1 MEKMMKPIKALLRGP
16 AFPFEIRF
24 SSLLKMGPQRAT
36 RRSAATRHH
45 PHRIPE
51 VSRRH
56 PMLTRSMGQVHPAP
70 AFTRMN
76 GSSSNPEAS
85 TSALDTDSN
94 PLHCSSSQGVSGPP
108 FLQNLIAAPLY
119 SHVTQSHSLH
129 EASSS
134 SLIANANFPPPL
146 PDSSSLEASSSSPVS
161 NENPPLLQDSSS
173 LEALN
178 PPSTVDITSSD
189 LSSEAR
195 TSTGELPSKP
205 GIPVELLTHFDQRF
219 IRDLELFDTRAQ
231 RLFNEQ
237 KNSLEFAQ
245 KCIEI
250 LTQQC
255 IVRPEEDRRFETR
268 FAKDGALLSLLPRT
282 CMESSCRVDTPLA
295 QTVSVTDDNNLLSL
309 AGYFIAQFAV
319 ERIATNSDISPP
331 PSHSLAWPERQ

>member
-1 MEKMMKPIKALLRGP
+1 
-16 AFPFEIRF
+16 
-24 SSLLKMGPQRAT
+24 
-36 RRSAATRHH
+36 
-45 PHRIPE
+45 
-51 VSRRH
+51 
-56 PMLTRSMGQVHPAP
+56 
-70 AFTRMN
+70 MN

-255 IVRPEEDRRFETR
+255 IV
-268 FAKDGALLSLLPRT
+268 
-282 CMESSCRVDTPLA
+282 
-295 QTVSVTDDNNLLSL
+295 SVLQS
-309 AGYFIAQFAV
+309 
-319 ERIATNSDISPP
+319 
-331 PSHSLAWPERQ
+331 